1 MSAQVEPVVD
11 TGELRDHIRAMY
23 REVAEKPDGDFHF
36 ELGRPVAERL
46 GYPSEW
52 LDAVPP
58 DALASFA
65 GVGHML
71 DLAAIEPGD
80 TVLDLGSGSGTDAF
94 VAAHLTGPT
103 GRVIG
108 VDMTA
113 AQLAKARRLRDGSG
127 LEHVRFVEGLIEA
140 PPVDA
145 ESVDVVIS
153 NGVVNLAPDKD
164 AAFGAAAQ
172 ALRPGGCLA
181 IADIVSARELV
192 ERTRRNVALWAACIA
207 GAVPREDYLGAIEAA
222 GLRVETVRD
231 NAYAFLSPR
240 ARTAADKY
248 GVTSV
253 TVLATKPQTV

>member
-1 MSAQVEPVVD
+1 MSVQVEPFVD
-11 TGELRDHIRAMY
+11 PSELRYHIRAMY
-23 REVAEKPDGDFHF
+23 REVAERPDGDFHF

-46 GYPSEW
+46 GYPGEW

-58 DALASFA
+58 EALASFA

-108 VDMTA
+108 VDMTD
-113 AQLAKARRLRDGSG
+113 AQLAKARRLRDGLG

-140 PPVDA
+140 PPVDP

-153 NGVVNLAPDKD
+153 NGVVNLAPDKG
-164 AAFGAAAQ
+164 AVFGAAAR
-172 ALRPGGCLA
+172 ALRPGGRLA
-181 IADIVSARELV
+181 IADIVSARELI

-207 GAVPREDYLGAIEAA
+207 GAVPQEDYLGAIEAA
-222 GLRVETVRD
+222 GLHVETVRD

-240 ARTAADKY
+240 AQAAADRY

-253 TVLATKPQTV
+253 TVLATKPRTI